1 MARCVQLDAEIMD
14 VVKLAQQLIRINSIP
29 GCAHSEGVTGETR
42 LANWLEEYF
51 DKFNIQTNL
60 LPVVD
65 NRPNLIARHRQFN
78 PGLPTL
84 AFEAHL
90 DTVSVEGMSIDPFA
104 AEIHNGRL
112 YGRGACD
119 VKGTMAVMITA
130 MLHWF
135 REHPFDPGAFNLIFM
150 ATMGEEGGTLG
161 ARELSRRPIPLNM
174 VLIGEP
180 TGMQPVIGHF
190 GSWRFTVKTTGKSC
204 HSSRPYMGVN
214 AIERMRPALDLIMQ
228 ELKPGFERIAGN
240 SMSMTKIH
248 GGELINIIPNFC
260 ELSVDCRFKPET
272 DIAAQRDLVAARL
285 NALKGVSYNEIAIFP
300 PYSAKADSQILPL
313 LEQALDRHNLTHVR
327 KFEPW
332 YSDAGHFSGAGYDTV
347 LWGVGDMAQA
357 HSENEFIEITQLL
370 KGVEV
375 LTGLLQ
381 NCAAFY
387 SAKPL
392 A

>member
-1 MARCVQLDAEIMD
+1 MARCVQLDTEIMD

-29 GCAHSEGVTGETR
+29 GCVHNEGISGEAR
-42 LANWLEEYF
+42 LANWLEEF
-51 DKFNIQTNL
+51 LDKYNVQTNL
-60 LPVVD
+60 IPVID

-104 AEIHNGRL
+104 AEISDGRL

-119 VKGTMAVMITA
+119 VKGTMAVMLTA

-135 REHPFDPGAFNLIFM
+135 KGHPFDPGSFNLIFM

-190 GSWRFTVKTTGKSC
+190 GSWRFAVKTTGKSC
-204 HSSRPYMGVN
+204 HSSRPQLGIN
-214 AIERMRPALDLIMQ
+214 AIERISPALELVLH
-228 ELKPGFERIAGN
+228 ELKPNFERIPGN
-240 SMSMTKIH
+240 AMSMTKIH
-248 GGELINIIPNFC
+248 GGELINIVPNAC

-272 DIAAQRDLVAARL
+272 DITGHRDRAAAKLS
-285 NALKGVSYNEIAIFP
+285 ALEGVSYNEIAIFP
-300 PYSAKADSQILPL
+300 PFSAKADSQILLL
-313 LEQALDRHNLTHVR
+313 LEQALNSHNLEHER

-332 YSDAGHFSGAGYDTV
+332 YSDAGHFSDAGYDTV

-357 HSENEFIEITQLL
+357 HSENEYIEIEQLY
-370 KGVEV
+370 KGVQV
-375 LTGLLQ
+375 LASMLQ
-381 NCAAFY
+381 NCADY
-387 SAKPL
+387 YQSKTRP
-392 A
+392 